1 MKTWRGRKIEECI
14 STRGKVAE
22 NFSQRKTRSRIYSKS
37 CSQPKLNRRI
47 YHKVWLRHYATR
59 WKSSQEESRE
69 PDPDGGSSHILVQVG
84 RWNLC
89 NVHLPLRLAVQGG
102 QKSELCGILDGF
114 PLQEQLPILHVVCH
128 DAHKASHVLLHHILG
143 SVAVEEERLAPNVV

>member
-1 MKTWRGRKIEECI
+1 MSQTPLLYSEGKWRKPREEA
-14 STRGKVAE
+14 AE
-22 NFSQRKTRSRIYSKS
+22 NLVFKDENMKKMIGKCDYVIKRVNVCNQLKVKTRSKGI
-37 CSQPKLNRRI
+37 
-47 YHKVWLRHYATR
+47 
-59 WKSSQEESRE
+59 E
-69 PDPDGGSSHILVQVG
+69 PDPDGGSSHILLQVG